1 MRKLEMTETDDVKSL
16 LRAETR
22 RSPQATFTHRLHCV
36 ALVGAGLGCDE
47 IAAAFGD
54 DLRSV
59 QRWVRRFQAT
69 GADGL
74 RDAISSGRPATLDEA
89 QMQQLR
95 LALAESP
102 RTFGHG
108 GVAWSGETLR
118 LEILRRFGVA
128 HSRRHC
134 ARLLGLIRPPVELA
148 AGRQSAEASPG
159 KTSLLSP

>member
-1 MRKLEMTETDDVKSL
+1 MRKLQVTETDGVKSL

-22 RSPQATFTHRLHCV
+22 RSAEATFMHRLHCV

-54 DLRSV
+54 DRRSV

-69 GADGL
+69 GAEGL
-74 RDAISSGRPATLDEA
+74 KDAFSSGRPATLDEA
-89 QMQQLR
+89 QLQQLR
-95 LALAESP
+95 VALAEP
-102 RTFGHG
+102 PQVFGHG

-118 LEILRRFGVA
+118 LEILRRFGIA

-134 ARLLGLIRPPVELA
+134 ARLLGLIRRPIEPD
-148 AGRQSAEASPG
+148 AGKRNDDGLPG
-159 KTSLLSP
+159 KASLLP